1 MPPAKSVYHVGESL
15 DLTGAMLGGQG
26 FDGTENW
33 SFHQEPLA
41 DHPEWVDTSAF
52 DNTTPGT
59 YQIPV
64 RVKGWTVNLTITVL
78 PGEQTTTTTETTMTD
93 TTTTTTTTETTT
105 TETTTTETT
114 TTETT
119 TTETTTTETT
129 TTETTTTETTT
140 TETTTTETTTTE
152 PITPPAGDVD
162 GNGKLEIADAV
173 RFMRWLAESDAPQP
187 FDDERADLDCDGII
201 TLGDLYILLDR
212 LTAVR

>member
-52 DNTTPGT
+52 DNTAPGT

-64 RVKGWTVNLTITVL
+64 RFKGWTVNLTITVL
-78 PGEQTTTTTETTMTD
+78 PGEQTTTTTETTATE
-93 TTTTTTTTETTT
+93 TTTTTTETTT

-114 TTETT
+114 TSG
-119 TTETTTTETT
+119 
-129 TTETTTTETTT
+129 
-140 TETTTTETTTTE
+140 
-152 PITPPAGDVD
+152 PIAPLAGDTD
-162 GNGKLEIADAV
+162 GNGRLEIADAV
-173 RFMRWLAESDAPQP
+173 RFMRWLAESDEALP
-187 FDDERADLDCDGII
+187 FAADEADLDSDGVI
-201 TLGDLYILLDR
+201 TLGDLCILLDKLR
-212 LTAVR
+212 KV

>member
-52 DNTTPGT
+52 DNTAPGT

-64 RVKGWTVNLTITVL
+64 RFKGWTVNLTITVL
-78 PGEQTTTTTETTMTD
+78 PGEQTTTATETTATE
-93 TTTTTTTTETTT
+93 TTTTTTETTT
-105 TETTTTETT
+105 TETTTTTTETTTTETTST

-119 TTETTTTETT
+119 TTETTTSG
-129 TTETTTTETTT
+129 
-140 TETTTTETTTTE
+140 
-152 PITPPAGDVD
+152 PIAPLAGDTD
-162 GNGKLEIADAV
+162 GNGRLEIADAV
-173 RFMRWLAESDAPQP
+173 RFMRWLAESDEALP
-187 FDDERADLDCDGII
+187 FAADEADLDSDGVI
-201 TLGDLYILLDR
+201 TLGDLCILLDKLR
-212 LTAVR
+212 KV

>member
-119 TTETTTTETT
+119 TTETTTTE
-129 TTETTTTETTT
+129 
-140 TETTTTETTTTE
+140 